1 MRALILVLIAL
12 ALVAGG
18 CLQAGEPIE
27 ANDAQPEPAG
37 APDDTAPPSNA
48 TAARSGTNETG
59 ASPEAN
65 DTEPPNATDGTDANT
80 TSDPSAE
87 PVRLP
92 GNLSMEAGEVL
103 ERSSERVKFRWKGAT
118 GPTSTDPGLAV
129 RTLFDVPAGVPLTI
143 NATLTWSDASDLD
156 LFVDGEDVDH
166 YCSSTTPADPG
177 LGGGAE
183 ACSVRTFARS
193 SWDAWGVRVGG
204 SKLGQDAAPRPAN
217 FTVELAIA
225 VAEPWTGPPVE
236 APEPAGEARSDPGW
250 PAIADAEIRPGVK
263 VGVAGSGVN
272 AGTGNF
278 VFSSPDNRTLYVG
291 WVAHGVDGMEPGDA
305 VELPTAGVEATLVY
319 CSWGLIE
326 ETVTCP
332 ELERAEH
339 PLRRNDFALLRLP
352 ADARSTVHPAT
363 PLWGG
368 PTGVGQPPATGDRLL
383 GFGNTP
389 YRDGGQTVNALDAF
403 SGLATKSDRIQTEAY
418 ILPQPLPGD
427 SGSPAMT
434 ADGQA
439 TGIVVGIGT
448 PVDGTVAEPS
458 VEPKDGST
466 ILTNLANAVAVME
479 NETALDV
486 ELKTW
491 PLFDT
496 PRAEDLAGLPASP

>member
-65 DTEPPNATDGTDANT
+65 DTEPANATDGTDANT

-87 PVRLP
+87 PAGLP

-118 GPTSTDPGLAV
+118 GPTSTDAGLAA
-129 RTLFDVPAGVPLTI
+129 RTPFDVPAGVPLTI
-143 NATLTWSDASDLD
+143 NATLTWTNASDLD
-156 LFVDGEDVDH
+156 LYVDGEDVDH

-177 LGGGAE
+177 LGGGTE

-278 VFSSPDNRTLYVG
+278 VFSSPDNRTLYLG
-291 WVAHGVDGMEPGDA
+291 WIAHGVDGMEPGDTIA
-305 VELPTAGVEATLVY
+305 LPTVGVEATLVY
-319 CSWGLIE
+319 CSWGIIE

-332 ELERAEH
+332 SLDSNLH
-339 PLRRNDFALLRLP
+339 PRGFNDFALLELP
-352 ADARSTVHPAT
+352 AQVRSLVHPAT
-363 PLWGG
+363 PVWGG
-368 PTGVGQPPATGDRLL
+368 PTELGTQPTRGDSLSAI
-383 GFGNTP
+383 GNTP
-389 YRDGGQTVNALDAF
+389 LRDGGREGVDVLDPMR
-403 SGLATKSDRIQTEAY
+403 GLVMIAKDQATEAH
-418 ILPQPLPGD
+418 LAPQPVPGD
-427 SGSPAMT
+427 SGGPVQRASGEA
-434 ADGQA
+434 
-439 TGIVVGIGT
+439 IGT
-448 PVDGTVAEPS
+448 LSSIGYRGEALSGT
-458 VEPKDGST
+458 T
-466 ILTNLANAVAVME
+466 IIADLANSLSVME
-479 NETALDV
+479 NQTALDV